1 MSWMTRDLTL
11 DLLAIGIH
19 TLEKIYQRV
28 KEEEVGEWPDVEP
41 APETGP
47 ATPAAPPAAGEQ
59 KPVTPPTPAAE
70 ETPDTDA
77 LRTEAQNLLRQI
89 SGAEGPSWITGTL
102 FPTYGVTTLSAVPGE
117 KLPELIATA
126 QAHLKEAA

>member
-1 MSWMTRDLTL
+1 MSWITKDLTL

-28 KEEEVGEWPDVEP
+28 KEEPSGDWPAVEP
-41 APETGP
+41 APETG
-47 ATPAAPPAAGEQ
+47 ATAPAAATEQKPETPPAADDTAG
-59 KPVTPPTPAAE
+59 
-70 ETPDTDA
+70 TDA

-102 FPTYGVTTLSAVPGE
+102 FPAYDVTTLSAVPGE
-117 KLPELIATA
+117 KLRELIATA
-126 QAHLKEAA
+126 KAHLKEVS

>member
-1 MSWMTRDLTL
+1 MSWMTKDLTL

-28 KEEEVGEWPDVEP
+28 KEEQAGEWPAVEP
-41 APETGP
+41 APETGATAP
-47 ATPAAPPAAGEQ
+47 AAAGEQ
-59 KPVTPPTPAAE
+59 KPVTPPAPAAAE
-70 ETPDTDA
+70 APDTEG

-89 SGAEGPSWITGTL
+89 SGAEGPTWITGTL
-102 FPTYGVTTLSAVPGE
+102 FPAYGVTTLSAVPGE

-126 QAHLKEAA
+126 EAHMKEVS

>member
-1 MSWMTRDLTL
+1 MSWMTKDLTL

-28 KEEEVGEWPDVEP
+28 KEEPAGEWPAVEP
-41 APETGP
+41 APE
-47 ATPAAPPAAGEQ
+47 PAATAAAAAPAAGEQ

-70 ETPDTDA
+70 EKPDTEGR
-77 LRTEAQNLLRQI
+77 RTEAQNLLRQI
-89 SGAEGPSWITGTL
+89 SGAEGPAWITGTL
-102 FPTYGVTTLSAVPGE
+102 FPTYNVTTLSAVPGE

>member
-41 APETGP
+41 APETG
-47 ATPAAPPAAGEQ
+47 ATAPAAPPAAGEQ
-59 KPVTPPTPAAE
+59 KPVTPPAPAADD
-70 ETPDTDA
+70 TADTDA

-89 SGAEGPSWITGTL
+89 SGAEGPGWITGTL

-126 QAHLKEAA
+126 QAHLEEEA

>member
-1 MSWMTRDLTL
+1 MSWITKDLTL

-41 APETGP
+41 APETG
-47 ATPAAPPAAGEQ
+47 ATTPAAPPAAAGQ
-59 KPVTPPTPAAE
+59 KPVTPAPTADDTA
-70 ETPDTDA
+70 DTDA
-77 LRTEAQNLLRQI
+77 LHTEAQNLLRQI
-89 SGAEGPSWITGTL
+89 SGAEGPSWITSTL

-126 QAHLKEAA
+126 QAHLKEEA